1 MTDQEKEDGYDLFPN
16 DDDGSEE
23 EDFILKVIEFEI
35 NDAGIFKPTLTFKND
50 KCTLPLLLNEYNIF
64 EILKFLDQTMT
75 NITKHDFEVIK
86 QKCTS
91 YFKLMGAIEEK

>member
-1 MTDQEKEDGYDLFPN
+1 MKAISVKT
-16 DDDGSEE
+16 DDD
-23 EDFILKVIEFEI
+23 LVIEFEI